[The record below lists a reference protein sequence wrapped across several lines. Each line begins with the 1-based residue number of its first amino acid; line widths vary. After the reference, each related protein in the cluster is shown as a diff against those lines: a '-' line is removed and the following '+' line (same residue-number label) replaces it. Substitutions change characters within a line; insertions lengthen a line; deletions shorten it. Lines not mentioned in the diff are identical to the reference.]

1 MLYQLP
7 DIAEAAVI
15 GVPHERWGECG
26 RAIIVPRDGVTLDD
40 AVILAHCREQL
51 AKFKVPVSV
60 VFTDALPRSG
70 GGKVVKP
77 ALRERFGS
85 LGAEGS

>member
-1 MLYQLP
+1 LYQLP

-26 RAIIVPRDGVTLDD
+26 RAIIVPKNGAVLDE
-40 AVILAHCREQL
+40 ATILAHCRSQL

-60 VFTDALPRSG
+60 VFTAELPRSG
-70 GGKVVKP
+70 GGKVAKP
-77 ALRERFGS
+77 ALRERFGP
-85 LGAEGS
+85 ADTEGS